1 MVEHL
6 TTDQKVVGSIPTEIV
21 IFYFWPINGL
31 FALIK

>member
-21 IFYFWPINGL
+21 IFIFGQLMGFLP
-31 FALIK
+31 